1 MKHYIFTVLVIM
13 LLVLPM
19 GANAQ
24 NKDMMKGYENDLNN
38 LFDQVF
44 STDNKENERYN
55 ANEELMVIMEEA
67 LLQRDS
73 YKWKWNLR
81 KGVSVLSSDDDKFR
95 VITWAVVNES
105 DEFECFGYMQVLN
118 ENADVYEICRLQD
131 KTAEIFNPGEV
142 ALTDQNWYGCI
153 YTDLIT
159 TKHDG
164 RYFYTLLGWNGGD
177 MTTQHRVIEPVYFKK
192 NSTKPSFGQ
201 MMFRQGKDSNRN
213 LRRIILKYGK
223 DVNINL
229 SYEDQYVVTMERIKV
244 KEEGRMVNKEI
255 DREQKEKMIVFD
267 QVGPRVQGMEGMYH
281 YYVPTGVESGFVFD
295 RGRWVLKPNVHCK
308 LKANKK
314 LDVIEDNNLPSVY
327 QKREP
332 SYKLKQ

>member
-1 MKHYIFTVLVIM
+1 MKHYIFTVLAIM

-281 YYVPTGVESGFVFD
+281 
-295 RGRWVLKPNVHCK
+295 
-308 LKANKK
+308 
-314 LDVIEDNNLPSVY
+314 
-327 QKREP
+327 
-332 SYKLKQ
+332 